1 MDCKSP
7 HWPGGNPLPR
17 GTKLKFGDSKPSED
31 GHHHHLQ
38 DCHHGLLQ
46 LRLERWQKQRKQ
58 TGGRGRRGGGGSGGG
73 GLGVKVETRG
83 SFLQK
88 INTFSGS
95 NAVLRFCVLV
105 SVYTRSF
112 MAAMLIKQLMCFN
125 KQQTLSILM
134 VEKKPFCVKDPPP
147 SILIFEDYLVF
158 AS

>member
-7 HWPGGNPLPR
+7 HWPGGNHLPR

-31 GHHHHLQ
+31 GHHLQ

-58 TGGRGRRGGGGSGGG
+58 TGGRGRGGGGGSGGG
-73 GLGVKVETRG
+73 ELGVNAETRG

-88 INTFSGS
+88 INTFLGS

-105 SVYTRSF
+105 WVYTRSF
-112 MAAMLIKQLMCFN
+112 MPLAAMLIKQLMCFN
-125 KQQTLSILM
+125 
-134 VEKKPFCVKDPPP
+134 VKGWRALTFKVLFQHWMDGCHLWFVITNHKWHP
-147 SILIFEDYLVF
+147 S
-158 AS
+158 